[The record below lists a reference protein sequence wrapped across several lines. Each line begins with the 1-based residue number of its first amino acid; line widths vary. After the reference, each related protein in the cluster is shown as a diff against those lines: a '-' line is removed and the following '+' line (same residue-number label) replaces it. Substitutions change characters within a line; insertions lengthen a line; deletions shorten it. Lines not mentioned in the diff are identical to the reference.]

1 MKEAKRRRIATV
13 TIELQKRI
21 LLSAEVYREVDLQA
35 NLHSALVH
43 LPSNK
48 AFETYANYEA
58 MMLPILEEAVLAMS
72 PKKLHHKTFFLVQS
86 KDKALDLIC
95 SKICGGVSVSKVQKS
110 ENPRVL
116 VAFGNGGTVSTTGCG
131 YAPAPQ
137 ARLRHRLQHVWG
149 AHISLIN
156 EFRTSKCCCQCGAI
170 LSCIF
175 KRRNKHVILKKAQK
189 IHGVLRC
196 EDRDGNRGHGF
207 VHRDKNAAVNIM
219 SIYEAL
225 ADEEKKE
232 RPIQFRPVRG
242 SRYS

>member
-72 PKKLHHKTFFLVQS
+72 ARRLRREAFLSFQS

>member
-1 MKEAKRRRIATV
+1 M
-13 TIELQKRI
+13 
-21 LLSAEVYREVDLQA
+21 DLQA
-35 NLHSALVH
+35 NLRSALLH

-58 MMLPILEEAVLAMS
+58 MMLPILEEAVLAMN

>member
-1 MKEAKRRRIATV
+1 M
-13 TIELQKRI
+13 
-21 LLSAEVYREVDLQA
+21 
-35 NLHSALVH
+35 
-43 LPSNK
+43 
-48 AFETYANYEA
+48 
-58 MMLPILEEAVLAMS
+58 
-72 PKKLHHKTFFLVQS
+72 
-86 KDKALDLIC
+86 DLIC

-242 SRYS
+242 VGIRSFTPRGGCGALLGRPF

>member
-1 MKEAKRRRIATV
+1 
-13 TIELQKRI
+13 
-21 LLSAEVYREVDLQA
+21 
-35 NLHSALVH
+35 
-43 LPSNK
+43 
-48 AFETYANYEA
+48 

-72 PKKLHHKTFFLVQS
+72 ARRLRREAFLSFQS

-95 SKICGGVSVSKVQKS
+95 SKICGGVSVSKVQMH

-137 ARLRHRLQHVWG
+137 ARLRHRLKHVWG

-156 EFRTSKCCCQCGAI
+156 EFRTSKCCCQCGKF

-175 KRRNKHVILKKAQK
+175 KRRNKGTVLKKAVK

-196 EDRDGNRGHGF
+196 EDQDGIRGHGF

-225 ADEEKKE
+225 ADEDRKE
-232 RPIQFRPVRG
+232 RPLQFCPERG

>member
-1 MKEAKRRRIATV
+1 MFSDVSLILMIAIV
-13 TIELQKRI
+13 SARNELVR
-21 LLSAEVYREVDLQA
+21 V
-35 NLHSALVH
+35 
-43 LPSNK
+43 
-48 AFETYANYEA
+48 
-58 MMLPILEEAVLAMS
+58 AV
-72 PKKLHHKTFFLVQS
+72 KL
-86 KDKALDLIC
+86 DP
-95 SKICGGVSVSKVQKS
+95 
-110 ENPRVL
+110 PR
-116 VAFGNGGTVSTTGCG
+116 T
-131 YAPAPQ
+131 Q

-189 IHGVLRC
+189 IRGVLRC